1 MKKYIAIGHFKG
13 NQNITSVAMSNNNM
27 EEFRRDCKGNGFIAW
42 AVITEKRMETL
53 KELDAFGLFDEVKK
67 MTSDCKRWN
76 DVTEY
81 IEQCMDIL
89 EERMERA

>member
-27 EEFRRDCKGNGFIAW
+27 EEFKADCKGNAFVAW
-42 AVITEKRMETL
+42 AIITEKRMATL
-53 KELDAFGLFDEVKK
+53 KETAAWDLFDEVKK
-67 MTSDCKRWN
+67 ITSDYRRWN

-81 IEQCMDIL
+81 IEQCMDI
-89 EERMERA
+89 MEDKMARA